1 MRIKRLDLIRYGR
14 FTDASLEMPEGQPDI
29 HLVVGPNEAGKSTMM
44 EALGDLL
51 FGIPQRSTQDF
62 RHKYASMRLGAL
74 LEADQHRIEVRRR
87 KGFKNTL
94 LGPDDAVIAAGEHA
108 LQPYRGSASR
118 EFFERMFSLD
128 HERLRKGGRA
138 ILDDR
143 DEVGSMLFSAGS
155 AIQDLQGRLRALDE
169 EAGELWSHRRSS
181 KRKYYKATDRLKRAE
196 TALREHTVT
205 ASRWLDL
212 QRAAQARQN
221 EYDELMRS
229 MRSNSSESRK
239 LSRIR
244 RVARHVGEKAS
255 LEAAISELGA
265 VRKIPDGARKTLE
278 KAEQDEMLAARG
290 LREQGDMLEQ
300 AKQARRGLTWDES
313 LLLRED
319 DVERLNV
326 RRIQMQDERAD
337 LPKREAELTAAE
349 ERIRELAS
357 EFGWRADDVGEII
370 ERIPRRSA
378 VAQTR
383 SILNDGLVARER
395 AESAGRAVSEAA
407 GRLEEV
413 QRELDAAGMPSDVK
427 HLAALVKATNRD
439 AGNIDSQITDA
450 ELEVAR
456 LAAES
461 TRLYRSMRPLADSI
475 ESAISMAVP
484 DIAVV
489 QDRRD
494 ARRTLDQ
501 RLADCR
507 EHIRSAEGEL
517 TSKRELQQR
526 ILSTEQPVPE
536 SMIEHLRS
544 ERDKGWSLIRRK
556 YVDGEPVS
564 DRDLREFAD
573 AHPDMA
579 SAYEAAVG
587 AVDDA
592 VDRRFQTA
600 EATARLVEVIRAATE
615 CERQLER
622 LRTELDELTE
632 ESDSV
637 DARWHQLWARAGIA
651 PLGPEEMLSWVATH
665 ASLVACAANHAEAM
679 RRTAVLQDQRAKA
692 IDQIISQLCAVGA
705 DHCPSPDQGLRTLLE
720 FATDVVGR
728 LEQAES
734 ARRRMELQVRKAE
747 METEGKRA
755 DLSRANAETRQWNQ
769 RWAAAVGDLGLNP
782 ALGPDAI
789 AQQLDLI
796 DETRSVAAKAA
807 DLRIGRVG
815 KIRRDL
821 EEYERAVQ
829 SAIES
834 IDPDLG
840 GAELDA
846 AVLELHR
853 RVVHARQARKDAE
866 RKDSDIASLQERIKQ
881 LEDENR
887 SAGETILKLQIA
899 AGAAD
904 IEGLRQEIENV
915 ERLQELES
923 ERNRTIAAL
932 LEEGDGLSVEDLVAE
947 CDGVDLDQAALR
959 EDTLAEDF
967 QQVQAQLMVA
977 RDALNEA
984 RKAFEAVGGS
994 DAAAVAET
1002 ARQSALADIRGI
1014 AEQYVR
1020 VRTAALIVRWAI
1032 DRNRRE
1038 KQGPLLETAG
1048 ALFSELTSGSFE
1060 NLEIDFDEQDRRRL
1074 VGRRPGGERVTL
1086 AGMSEGTVDQLY
1098 LAVRIAALDQYL
1110 DSAPALP
1117 FVADDLFVNFD
1128 DERAAAGFRALGHL
1142 ASKCQVIFL
1151 THHEHLA
1158 TIAQAA
1164 LPQPIPVQRL
1174 A

>member
-14 FTDASLEMPEGQPDI
+14 FTDASLEMPDGQPDI
-29 HLVVGPNEAGKSTMM
+29 HLVVGPNEAGKSTMT

-62 RHKYASMRLGAL
+62 RHKYASMRLGAV
-74 LEADQHRIEVRRR
+74 LEADSHRIEVRRR

-94 LGPDDAVIAAGEHA
+94 LGPDDSVIAAGEHA
-108 LQPYRGSASR
+108 LEPFRGSTSR

-169 EAGELWSHRRSS
+169 EADALWSHRRSA
-181 KRKYYKATDRLKRAE
+181 KRKYYKAATRLKGAE

-205 ASRWLDL
+205 ASTWLEL
-212 QRAAQARQN
+212 QRAVHARQN
-221 EYDELMRS
+221 RYDELMRS

-244 RVARHVGEKAS
+244 RVARYVGEKAS
-255 LEAAISELGA
+255 LEAAISELGT
-265 VRKIPDGARKTLE
+265 VRKIPEGARATLE
-278 KAEQDEMLAARG
+278 QAEQDKMLATRG
-290 LREQGDMLEQ
+290 LRDQREMLERAQ
-300 AKQARRGLTWDES
+300 QARRGLAWDES
-313 LLLRED
+313 LLLREE

-326 RRIQMQDERAD
+326 RRIQVQDERID
-337 LPKREAELTAAE
+337 LPKREAELAAAE
-349 ERIRELAS
+349 ERIRELTT
-357 EFGWRADDVGEII
+357 EFSWWADDVRNII
-370 ERIPRRSA
+370 ERIPQRSA

-383 SILNDGLVARER
+383 SILNDGFVARER
-395 AESAGRAVSEAA
+395 AESAGRAVSEAE
-407 GRLEEV
+407 GRLGEV
-413 QRELDAAGMPSDVK
+413 RRELDAVGMPSNVK
-427 HLAALVKATNRD
+427 GLAALVKATNRD
-439 AGNIDSQITDA
+439 AGDIDSQITAA
-450 ELEVAR
+450 ELEVAG

-461 TRLYRSMRPLADSI
+461 TRLHHSMRPLADSI
-475 ESAISMAVP
+475 ESAVSMAVP
-484 DIAVV
+484 DVAVV

-494 ARRTLDQ
+494 ARRALDQ
-501 RLADCR
+501 RLAGCR
-507 EHIRSAEGEL
+507 ELIRSAEAEL
-517 TSKRELQQR
+517 ATKRDLQQR

-536 SMIEHLRS
+536 TMIERLRS
-544 ERDKGWSLIRRK
+544 ERDTGWSLIRRK
-556 YVDGEPVS
+556 YLDGEPVS
-564 DRDLREFAD
+564 DTDLREFSG
-573 AHPDMA
+573 AHLDMA

-592 VDRRFQTA
+592 VDQRFHKAEAAARLA
-600 EATARLVEVIRAATE
+600 EATRSETE
-615 CERQLER
+615 CEKRLAR

-632 ESDSV
+632 ESDSI
-637 DARWHQLWARAGIA
+637 DARWHQLWARAEME
-651 PLGPEEMLSWVATH
+651 PLSPEEMLSWLAAR
-665 ASLVACAANHAEAM
+665 ASLVDCAAKHGEAE
-679 RRTAVLQDQRAKA
+679 RRTAALQDQRAKA
-692 IDQIISQLCAVGA
+692 IEQIVSQLRTVGA
-705 DHCPSPDQGLRTLLE
+705 NQCPSADQGLRTLLE
-720 FATDVVGR
+720 FATEEIGR
-728 LEQAES
+728 QEQAEAS
-734 ARRRMELQVRKAE
+734 KRSLELQVRRAE
-747 METEGKRA
+747 IETEDKRA
-755 DLSRANAETRQWNQ
+755 DLGRANADARQWHS
-769 RWAAAVGDLGLNP
+769 RWSTAVSDLGLNP

-796 DETRSVAAKAA
+796 EETRSVAAKAA

-834 IDPDLG
+834 IDPDLEG
-840 GAELDA
+840 TDPDA

-866 RKDSDIASLQERIKQ
+866 HKDSEIAGLQERIEG
-881 LEDENR
+881 LEDERR
-887 SAGETILKLQIA
+887 SAAEAILKLQIA

-904 IEGLRQEIENV
+904 IEGLRLEVEKV

-932 LEEGDGLSVEDLVAE
+932 RKEGDGLSIEDLVAE

-959 EDTLAEDF
+959 EETLAQES
-967 QQVQAQLMVA
+967 QQIQMQLLEA
-977 RDALNEA
+977 RDALHEA

-1002 ARQSALADIRGI
+1002 ERQSALADVRGI

-1020 VRTAALIVRWAI
+1020 TRSAALIVRWAI

-1038 KQGPLLETAG
+1038 KQGPLLQTAG
-1048 ALFSELTSGSFE
+1048 TLFSELTSGSFE
-1060 NLEIDFDEQDRRRL
+1060 NLEIDFDDQDRRRL
-1074 VGRRPGGERVTL
+1074 VGRRSGGERVAL

-1110 DSAPALP
+1110 DSARALP

-1151 THHEHLA
+1151 THHEHLVA
-1158 TIAQAA
+1158 IAQAA

>member
-14 FTDASLEMPEGQPDI
+14 FTDASLKMPEGQPDI

-51 FGIPQRSTQDF
+51 FGIPQRSTLDF

-94 LGPDDAVIAAGEHA
+94 LGPDDSVIAAGEHA
-108 LQPYRGSASR
+108 LEPYRGSTSR

-138 ILDDR
+138 ILEDR

-155 AIQDLQGRLRALDE
+155 AIQDLQGRMRALDA
-169 EAGELWSHRRSS
+169 EADALWSHRRSA
-181 KRKYYKATDRLKRAE
+181 KREYYKAADRLKRAE

-205 ASRWLDL
+205 ASRWLEL
-212 QRAAQARQN
+212 QRAFHARQN
-221 EYDELMRS
+221 GYDELMRS
-229 MRSNSSESRK
+229 MESNSSELRK

-244 RVARHVGEKAS
+244 RVARDVGEHAS
-255 LEAAISELGA
+255 LKTAISAIGA
-265 VRKIPDGARKTLE
+265 VRRIPEGARKTLE
-278 KAEQDEMLAARG
+278 QAEQDEMLATRG
-290 LREQGDMLEQ
+290 LREQREMLKRAQ
-300 AKQARRGLTWDES
+300 QARRGLAWDES
-313 LLLRED
+313 LLLREE

-326 RRIQMQDERAD
+326 RRIQMQDERID
-337 LPKREAELTAAE
+337 LPKREAELAAAE
-349 ERIRELAS
+349 ERIRELTT
-357 EFGWRADDVGEII
+357 EFGWWADDVRDII

-395 AESAGRAVSEAA
+395 AESAGRAVSEAE
-407 GRLEEV
+407 GRLGEV
-413 QRELDAAGMPSDVK
+413 RRELSASGMPANVK
-427 HLAALVKATNRD
+427 GLAALVKAMNRD
-439 AGNIDSQITDA
+439 SGDIDSQITAA
-450 ELEVAR
+450 ELEVAG

-461 TRLYRSMRPLADSI
+461 TRLFHSMRPLADSI
-475 ESAISMAVP
+475 ESVVSMAVP
-484 DIAVV
+484 DVAVV
-489 QDRRD
+489 QDMLDTRR
-494 ARRTLDQ
+494 ALDQ
-501 RLADCR
+501 RLAGCR
-507 EHIRSAEGEL
+507 ELIRSAEGDL
-517 TSKRELQQR
+517 ASKRDLQQR

-536 SMIEHLRS
+536 TMIERLRS
-544 ERDKGWSLIRRK
+544 ERDTGWSLIRRK
-556 YVDGEPVS
+556 HLDGEAVP
-564 DRDLREFAD
+564 DTDLREFSGT
-573 AHPDMA
+573 HPDMA

-592 VDRRFQTA
+592 VDQRFHKA
-600 EATARLVEVIRAATE
+600 EAAARLAEAKRSESE
-615 CERQLER
+615 CEKRLAR
-622 LRTELDELTE
+622 LRRGLDEFTE
-632 ESDSV
+632 ESESI
-637 DARWHQLWARAGIA
+637 DARWHQLWASAGIE
-651 PLGPEEMLSWVATH
+651 PLSPAEMLSWLAIR
-665 ASLVACAANHAEAM
+665 ASLVDCATKHAEAV
-679 RRTAVLQDQRAKA
+679 RRTAVLQDQRGKA
-692 IDQIISQLCAVGA
+692 IDRIISELHIVSA
-705 DHCPSPDQGLRTLLE
+705 DQCPSADQGLRTLLE
-720 FATDVVGR
+720 FATEEIGR
-728 LEQAES
+728 QEQAEAS
-734 ARRRMELQVRKAE
+734 KRSLELQVRRAE
-747 METEGKRA
+747 IETEDKRT
-755 DLSRANAETRQWNQ
+755 DLGRANADAREWHG
-769 RWAAAVGDLGLNP
+769 RWSTAVSDLGLNP
-782 ALGPDAI
+782 ELSPDAI

-796 DETRSVAAKAA
+796 EETRSVAARAA

-829 SAIES
+829 SSIES
-834 IDPDLG
+834 IDPNLEGTDP
-840 GAELDA
+840 DA

-866 RKDSDIASLQERIKQ
+866 HKDNEIAGLQERIEQ
-881 LEDENR
+881 LEEERR
-887 SAGETILKLQIA
+887 SAAEAILKLQIS

-904 IEGLRQEIENV
+904 IEGLRLEIEKV

-923 ERNRTIAAL
+923 ERKRTIAAL
-932 LEEGDGLSVEDLVAE
+932 RKEGDGLSIEDLVAE
-947 CDGVDLDQAALR
+947 CDGVDLDHAALR
-959 EDTLAEDF
+959 EKTLAQES
-967 QQVQAQLMVA
+967 QQIQMKLLEA

-1002 ARQSALADIRGI
+1002 ERQSALADVRGI

-1020 VRTAALIVRWAI
+1020 TRSAALIVRWAI

-1038 KQGPLLETAG
+1038 KQGPLLQTAG
-1048 ALFSELTSGSFE
+1048 TLFSELTSGSFE
-1060 NLEIDFDEQDRRRL
+1060 NLEIDFDDQDRRRL
-1074 VGRRPGGERVTL
+1074 VGRRPGGERVAL

-1110 DSAPALP
+1110 DSAQALP

-1151 THHEHLA
+1151 THHEHLV

>member
-94 LGPDDAVIAAGEHA
+94 LGPDDSAIATGEHV
-108 LQPYRGSASR
+108 LKPYRGSASR

-128 HERLRKGGRA
+128 HERLRQGGRA
-138 ILDDR
+138 ILEDR

-169 EAGELWSHRRSS
+169 EAGDLWSHRRSV
-181 KRKYYKATDRLKRAE
+181 KREYYKAADRLKRAE

-212 QRAAQARQN
+212 QREVQTRQN
-221 EYDELMRS
+221 GYDELMTS
-229 MRSNSSESRK
+229 MRSNSSELRK

-244 RVARHVGEKAS
+244 RVARYVGEKAS
-255 LEAAISELGA
+255 LEAAISELGD

-278 KAEQDEMLAARG
+278 EAEQGEMLAAHG
-290 LREQGDMLEQ
+290 LRAQEDMLTR
-300 AKQARRGLTWDES
+300 AKQARRDLTWDES
-313 LLLRED
+313 LLLREE

-326 RRIQMQDERAD
+326 RRIQMQDERID
-337 LPKREAELTAAE
+337 LPKREAELAAAE
-349 ERIRELAS
+349 ERVRELTT
-357 EFGWRADDVGEII
+357 EFGWRTDDVGDIT
-370 ERIPRRSA
+370 ERIPRRST

-383 SILNDGLVARER
+383 SVLNDGPVASER
-395 AESAGRAVSEAA
+395 AEAAGRAVSEAE
-407 GRLEEV
+407 GRLGEAK
-413 QRELDAAGMPSDVK
+413 RELDAAGMPSDVT

-439 AGNIDSQITDA
+439 AGDIDSQITAA

-461 TRLYRSMRPLADSI
+461 TRLYRSMMPLADSI
-475 ESAISMAVP
+475 ESVTSMAVP

-494 ARRTLDQ
+494 ARRAMDQ

-507 EHIRSAEGEL
+507 ERIRSAEGEL
-517 TSKRELQQR
+517 ASKRDLQQR

-536 SMIEHLRS
+536 TVIERLRS

-556 YVDGEPVS
+556 YLNGEPVS
-564 DRDLREFAD
+564 DSDLREFSD
-573 AHPDMA
+573 AHPDIT

-592 VDRRFQTA
+592 VDRRFQMA
-600 EATARLVEVIRAATE
+600 EATARLTEAIRSATE

-632 ESDSV
+632 ESDRV
-637 DARWHQLWARAGIA
+637 EAQWHQLWARAEIE
-651 PLGPEEMLSWVATH
+651 PLGPEEMLSWLATR
-665 ASLVACAANHAEAM
+665 ASLIDCAAEHEEAK
-679 RRTAVLQDQRAKA
+679 RHTAVLQNQRAQA
-692 IDQIISQLCAVGA
+692 IDRITSQLRAVGA
-705 DHCPSPDQGLRTLLE
+705 DQCPSADQGMRTLLE
-720 FATDVVGR
+720 FTTEVIGQQ
-728 LEQAES
+728 EQAEAS
-734 ARRRMELQVRKAE
+734 KRSLTLQVRKAE
-747 METEGKRA
+747 TEIEEKRA
-755 DLSRANAETRQWNQ
+755 DLSRANTETRQWHV
-769 RWAAAVGDLGLNP
+769 RWSRAVSDLGLNP

-796 DETRSVAAKAA
+796 DETRSVASKAK

-821 EEYERAVQ
+821 KEYERSVQ
-829 SAIES
+829 SVLES

-840 GAELDA
+840 GKDSDA
-846 AVLELHR
+846 AVLELHQ
-853 RVVHARQARKDAE
+853 RVAHARQTRKDAE
-866 RKDSDIASLQERIKQ
+866 HKDSEIATLQERIER
-881 LEDENR
+881 LEDER
-887 SAGETILKLQIA
+887 QSARESILKLQVA
-899 AGAAD
+899 AGATD
-904 IEGLRQEIENV
+904 IEGLRQEIEKV

-923 ERNRTIAAL
+923 ERTRTIAAL
-932 LEEGDGLSVEDLVAE
+932 RKEGDGLSIDDLVAE

-959 EDTLAEDF
+959 EKALAEES
-967 QQVQAQLMVA
+967 QQIQMQLLEA

-1002 ARQSALADIRGI
+1002 ERQSALADVRGI

-1020 VRTAALIVRWAI
+1020 TRTAALIVRWAI

-1038 KQGPLLETAG
+1038 KQGPLLQAAG
-1048 ALFSELTSGSFE
+1048 TLFSELTSGSFE
-1060 NLEIDFDEQDRRRL
+1060 NLEIDFDDQDRHRL
-1074 VGRRPGGERVTL
+1074 VGRRPGGERVDL

-1098 LAVRIAALDQYL
+1098 LAIRIAALDQYL
-1110 DSAPALP
+1110 DSSRALP

-1151 THHEHLA
+1151 THHEHLV

-1174 A
+1174 P